1 MRISSLSIFNTSLK
15 GIQEQQYR
23 ISRLTQQ
30 IASEKKYIATKDA
43 PIETGRA
50 MQLSDQ
56 IALRTQYQTNQLKA
70 KNVLNEEGTV
80 LSALEKSITD
90 ALGEVTA
97 SNVGLDAIGRE
108 QVSLKLS
115 FYYDQIK
122 SMANARDTMGNF
134 MFSGYQTGTAP
145 FVHDSVFYGA
155 APPQP
160 TTYNGDAGVRQIEID
175 NGRMIQTN
183 DNLDSILQS
192 GTANDLLQ
200 TLDALAT
207 GIRDG
212 TFTQADIEN
221 TRAAFATAQA
231 NMRTMI
237 GSVSGRLAAVAEA
250 QDTNTTLLAMQ
261 RGALG
266 DIEDVDTAAAI
277 VELKLRQIS
286 LEAAENAF
294 SLTSQQSLFNYL

>member
-43 PIETGRA
+43 PIDTGRA

-70 KNVLNEEGTV
+70 KNVLDEEGTV

-90 ALGEVTA
+90 ALGEVMA
-97 SNVGLDAIGRE
+97 STVGLDATARE
-108 QVSLKLS
+108 QVAMKLS

-122 SMANARDTMGNF
+122 SMANARDTMGNY
-134 MFSGYQTGTAP
+134 MFAGYQTSTAP
-145 FVHDSVFYGA
+145 FAHDPLFYGA
-155 APPQP
+155 AAPQP
-160 TTYNGDAGVRQIEID
+160 TTYNGDAGIHQIEID

-183 DNLDSILQS
+183 DNLDTVLQS

-212 TFTQADIEN
+212 TFTQADIDN
-221 TRAAFATAQA
+221 ARGALVSAQD

-237 GSVSGRLAAVAEA
+237 GSLSGRLAAVEDA
-250 QDTNTTLLAMQ
+250 QDTNTSLLAMQ